1 MVHFVGAGPG
11 AVDLITVRGKELLE
25 KADVIIYAGSL
36 VNPELLKYAK
46 DGCEIY
52 DSAKLDLE
60 QVIEIV
66 KKAEEERKMTV
77 RLHTGD
83 PSIYGAIREQ
93 MDELDKLGV
102 DYDVT
107 PGVSSFCGAAA
118 ALNMEYTLPGITQS
132 VIITRMEKRTPV
144 PAKESIEELAKHGA
158 TMVFFLSAGDTKTL
172 STRLME
178 AGVAKDTPAAIVY
191 KATWDDEKKFITNVE
206 NLPKV
211 AAENGINKTALI
223 IVGNS
228 VKQADYEKSKLY
240 SPDFTTGFRKGR
252 NTND

>member
-36 VNPELLKYAK
+36 VNPKLLEYAK
-46 DGCEIY
+46 ETCEIH

-66 KKAEEERKMTV
+66 KKAEKENKMTV

-93 MDELDKLGV
+93 MDELDALNIE
-102 DYDVT
+102 YDVT

-118 ALNMEYTLPGITQS
+118 ALNMEYTLPGVTQS

-144 PAKESIEELAKHGA
+144 PERESVEELSKHGA
-158 TMVFFLSAGDTKTL
+158 TMVFFLSAGDSETL
-172 STRLME
+172 SKRLMN
-178 AGVAKDTPAAIVY
+178 AGVAEDTPVAVVY
-191 KATWDDEKKFITNVE
+191 KATWDDEKKFVTDVE

-211 AAENGINKTALI
+211 MAQNGINKTALI

-228 VKQADYEKSKLY
+228 VKQAGYEKSKLY

-252 NTND
+252 NTDD

>member
-66 KKAEEERKMTV
+66 QKAEKEKKMTV

-102 DYDVT
+102 NYDVT

-118 ALNMEYTLPGITQS
+118 ALNMEYTLPGIT
-132 VIITRMEKRTPV
+132 
-144 PAKESIEELAKHGA
+144 
-158 TMVFFLSAGDTKTL
+158 
-172 STRLME
+172 
-178 AGVAKDTPAAIVY
+178 
-191 KATWDDEKKFITNVE
+191 
-206 NLPKV
+206 
-211 AAENGINKTALI
+211 
-223 IVGNS
+223 
-228 VKQADYEKSKLY
+228 
-240 SPDFTTGFRKGR
+240 
-252 NTND
+252 